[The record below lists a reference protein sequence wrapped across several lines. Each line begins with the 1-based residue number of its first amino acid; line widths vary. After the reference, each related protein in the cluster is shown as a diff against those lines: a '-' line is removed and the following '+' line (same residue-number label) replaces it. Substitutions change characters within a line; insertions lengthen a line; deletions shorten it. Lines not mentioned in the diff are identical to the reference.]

1 MTEAYTRSQNCDTDP
16 STAYSHRQTKKSL
29 IFAVSHRENICA
41 SVLGRA
47 GIRFGKADN
56 PPDGRLALFPNLKFI
71 LRSGPGVDVIIKD
84 VTCPKRVIIG
94 RVAAKISQRAAVEPS
109 ETGRFEHQPEC
120 GSANSTRPSSHI
132 DSILKDSILPKN
144 HKASLEQ

>member
-1 MTEAYTRSQNCDTDP
+1 MTEAFTRSQNCDTDP
-16 STAYSHRQTKKSL
+16 STADSHRQTKKSL
-29 IFAVSHRENICA
+29 IFAVSHRENVCA

-56 PPDGRLALFPNLKFI
+56 PPDGRLALFPNLKLI
-71 LRSGPGVDVIIKD
+71 LGSGSGVDEFIKD
-84 VTCPKRVIIG
+84 ETCPKHVIIG
-94 RVAAKISQRAAVEPS
+94 GIAARISQPSAVEPS
-109 ETGRFEHQPEC
+109 ETGRSERQPEC
-120 GSANSTRPSSHI
+120 GSANPTHPQSHI